1 MQKRLMP
8 VAAAAL
14 AFSLVTPVFA
24 QDDAPDIDTVVA
36 TVNGEEITLGHIAMA
51 RATLPQQYQQLPAD
65 VLFRGILDQL
75 VSQTALAQSFEGER
89 PKRITLAL
97 DNEARSLVAA
107 EVVEGV
113 LADAVTPEAVE
124 ELYRETYINVD
135 QGQEYSAAHILVE
148 TEEAATEIKSQLDD
162 GAEFAILAREK
173 STGPSGPNGGEL
185 GWFSQGVMVPEF
197 ETAVTAMEI
206 GQVSDPVQTQF
217 GWHVIKL
224 NDIRK
229 TTAPELE
236 EVRAELEATVREQ
249 AVEDHLNTL
258 KEAAEIETSAADAI
272 NPVILN
278 QIDLTK

>member
-272 NPVILN
+272 NPVILD

>member
-8 VAAAAL
+8 VAAAVLAL
-14 AFSLVTPVFA
+14 SLVTPVHA

-36 TVNGEEITLGHIAMA
+36 VVNGEEITLGHIAMA
-51 RATLPQQYQQLPAD
+51 RATLPQQYQQLPPD

-75 VSQTALAQSFEGER
+75 VSQTALAQSFEGDV
-89 PKRITLAL
+89 PSRITLAL
-97 DNEARSLVAA
+97 DNETRSLVAA

-113 LADAVTPEAVE
+113 LATAVTSDAVE

-148 TEEAATEIKSQLDD
+148 TEEAATEIKAQLDG
-162 GAEFAILAREK
+162 GAEFAVLAREK
-173 STGPSGPNGGEL
+173 STGPSGPNGGDL
-185 GWFSQGVMVPEF
+185 GWFSEGVMVPAF
-197 ETAVTAMEI
+197 EEAVVSLEP
-206 GQVSDPVQTQF
+206 GQVSDPIQTQF

-229 TTAPELE
+229 ADAPELE
-236 EVRAELEATVREQ
+236 EVRAELENSLREK
-249 AVEDHLNTL
+249 AVEDHLAAL
-258 KEAAEIETSAADAI
+258 KDAAEIDTDAADGIDPAI
-272 NPVILN
+272 LD